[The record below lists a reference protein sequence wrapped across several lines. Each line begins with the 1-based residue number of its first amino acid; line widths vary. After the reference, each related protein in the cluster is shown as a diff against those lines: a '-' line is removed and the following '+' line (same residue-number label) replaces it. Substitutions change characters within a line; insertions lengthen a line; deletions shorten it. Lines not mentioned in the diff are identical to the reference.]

1 MDILNTTGQR
11 EKKRELKMEICLWTC
26 DVDRRMHNGNVKMRT
41 AKWKKK
47 KVCITNE
54 GGVGTGPKEGK
65 LWETWTKK
73 ERKKRKWE

>member
-47 KVCITNE
+47 ESLYNE
-54 GGVGTGPKEGK
+54 RGRRGDGA
-65 LWETWTKK
+65 
-73 ERKKRKWE
+73 